1 MGLELAGLNGQTPID
16 GDEKAELRIKSI
28 SSRGELDEFEQ
39 LNIEKAVEWTMKR
52 TLDIRNILTEAFI
65 KELHKKM
72 FGDVWVWA
80 GEFRRSNKNI
90 GVDKNLIGI
99 EIKKLL
105 DDCDYWIAH
114 KVFSEDEIA
123 VRFSHRIVSIHPFPN
138 GNGRHSRLI
147 ADVLI
152 SHGLKKPHFSWGRT
166 ALTPSG
172 GARSAY
178 IQALKEADH
187 NRYEALIRFAR
198 S

>member
-1 MGLELAGLNGQTPID
+1 MGLEPADLDGQTPID
-16 GDEKAELRIKSI
+16 DDEKAELRIRSI
-28 SSRGELDEFEQ
+28 STRGELDEFEQ

-52 TLDIRNILTEAFI
+52 TLDIRRILTEAFI
-65 KELHKKM
+65 KKLHKRM

-90 GVDKNLIGI
+90 GVDKHRIGI

-105 DDCDYWIAH
+105 EDCDYWIAH
-114 KVFSEDEIA
+114 RVFSEDEIA

-147 ADVLI
+147 ADVLV

-166 ALTPSG
+166 ALASSG

-178 IQALKEADH
+178 IQALKEADE
-187 NRYEALIRFAR
+187 NRYDALIRFAR